1 MSNGTSGGQKTVE
14 SAQNNVKTR
23 GVRHLKNHARR
34 FTKLKPSSDLCQ
46 ETRPKQILCQ
56 ESLRRILKCKWEWL
70 IPRDH
75 SAVQE
80 RNLQSLDTV
89 SRKYG
94 STRNCGN
101 DFHFKSELLK
111 PHIFD

>member
-1 MSNGTSGGQKTVE
+1 MYKDITISLVFMRFSSIGNEIKRIKDGYVVQVE
-14 SAQNNVKTR
+14 TI
-23 GVRHLKNHARR
+23 H
-34 FTKLKPSSDLCQ
+34 LKPSSDLCQ

-94 STRNCGN
+94 STRNCVN